1 MNRFPQSMTQVGL
14 QPNFTR
20 EEWDIVMSIP
30 RSREIR
36 DLAYQEWLAEQSPE
50 YENSIWRWYL
60 SYLHGPG
67 VIPLY
72 NNNRLPPSQ

>member
-1 MNRFPQSMTQVGL
+1 MTRFPMSMRQVGL
-14 QPNFTR
+14 HPNFTKDQ
-20 EEWDIVMSIP
+20 WDLVMSIP

-36 DLAYQEWLAEQSPE
+36 ELAYQEWLAEQSPE
-50 YENSIWRWYL
+50 NEYSIWRWYL

-72 NNNRLPPSQ
+72 NNNSLPPPQ